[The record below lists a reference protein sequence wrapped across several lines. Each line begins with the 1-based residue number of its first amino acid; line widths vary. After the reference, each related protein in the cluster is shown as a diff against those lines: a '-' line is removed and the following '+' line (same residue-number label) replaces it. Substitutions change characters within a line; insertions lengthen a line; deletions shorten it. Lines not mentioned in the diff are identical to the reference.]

1 MCGMHRKEFY
11 VIMSVLGSRAARMV
25 VMSLHDAARRKLVTS
40 RDITDRCRRP
50 P

>member
-1 MCGMHRKEFY
+1 MWHAQEGILCEY
-11 VIMSVLGSRAARMV
+11 VGITFPGGSDGCDA
-25 VMSLHDAARRKLVTS
+25 LHDAARRKLVTS